1 MHRVCTG
8 GQRLYSQA
16 MATVPLF
23 TPSAARAR
31 GLRLARFGL
40 LVNAVLVAVKVTAG
54 VLGNSYALV
63 ADGVESSL
71 DIFSSL
77 IVVRGLSIAG
87 RTADEHYHFGYAKAE
102 SVSSAGVAVMLIVA
116 AIGISIQA
124 VREILTPHHVPA
136 PFTLAVLVG
145 VIVTKEVLFRRVLN
159 AGTEI
164 NSLAVKADAWHHRS
178 DAITSAAAFVGIT
191 VALIGGQAWAAADD
205 WAALLA
211 SGLIAWNGYRLLRPA
226 LEDLMDRA
234 PEDDAVDEVRASAAA
249 VEGVRRVEKALVR
262 RAGVGYF
269 ITLHIEAD
277 AEMPLRDAHQLGHIV
292 KDRVMAEV
300 PSALD
305 VIVHMEPH
313 NSGAGV
319 GRQGAEDG

>member
-1 MHRVCTG
+1 MVTNFPPDRPNLSSA
-8 GQRLYSQA
+8 RL
-16 MATVPLF
+16 
-23 TPSAARAR
+23 R

-40 LVNAVLVAVKVTAG
+40 LVNAVLVVVKVTAG
-54 VLGNSYALV
+54 ILGSSYALV

-87 RTADEHYHFGYAKAE
+87 RTADERYHFGYAKAE
-102 SVSSAGVAVMLIVA
+102 SVASAAVAVLLLVA

-124 VREILTPHHVPA
+124 IREIVTPHHVPA
-136 PFTLAVLVG
+136 PFTLIVLVG
-145 VIVTKEVLFRRVLN
+145 VIAAKELLFRKVLH
-159 AGTEI
+159 AGTELG
-164 NSLAVKADAWHHRS
+164 SMAVKADAWHHRS
-178 DAITSAAAFVGIT
+178 DAITSGAAFIGISI
-191 VALIGGQAWAAADD
+191 ALIGGDEWAAADD

-211 SGLIAWNGYRLLRPA
+211 SALIAWNGWRLLQPA
-226 LEDLMDRA
+226 LDDLMDRA
-234 PEDDAVDEVRASAAA
+234 PDSDVIEAVRVSASEVPD
-249 VEGVRRVEKALVR
+249 VRRVEKALVR

-277 AEMPLRDAHQLGHIV
+277 ADMPLRDAHLLGHMV

-305 VIVHMEPH
+305 VIVHMEPDRR
-313 NSGAGV
+313 S
-319 GRQGAEDG
+319 

>member
-1 MHRVCTG
+1 MSTT
-8 GQRLYSQA
+8 SS
-16 MATVPLF
+16 
-23 TPSAARAR
+23 PSVSPSSARRR

-40 LVNAVLVAVKVTAG
+40 LVNAVLVLVKVTAG
-54 VLGNSYALV
+54 ILGSSYALV

-77 IVVRGLSIAG
+77 IVVRGLTIAG
-87 RTADEHYHFGYAKAE
+87 RTADERYHFGYAKAE
-102 SVSSAGVAVMLIVA
+102 SVSSAAVAVMLLVA
-116 AIGISIQA
+116 AVGISIQA
-124 VREILTPHHVPA
+124 IREILTPHHVPA
-136 PFTLAVLVG
+136 PFTLIVLVG
-145 VIVTKEVLFRRVLN
+145 VIVAKEILFRHVLH

-164 NSLAVKADAWHHRS
+164 GSMAVKADAWHHRS
-178 DAITSAAAFVGIT
+178 DAITSAAAFIGIAIALVG
-191 VALIGGQAWAAADD
+191 GERWAAADD

-234 PEDDAVDEVRASAAA
+234 PEDDAIESVRASAAA
-249 VEGVRRVEKALVR
+249 VPDVRRVEKALVR
-262 RAGVGYF
+262 RAGMGYF

-277 AEMPLRDAHQLGHIV
+277 AEMPLRDAHLLGHLV

-305 VIVHMEPH
+305 VIVHMEPF
-313 NSGAGV
+313 GRAEV
-319 GRQGAEDG
+319 GEAAARASEEVIGDRRSDTLP

>member
-1 MHRVCTG
+1 MTTASS
-8 GQRLYSQA
+8 Y
-16 MATVPLF
+16 
-23 TPSAARAR
+23 TPSSARAR
-31 GLRLARFGL
+31 GLRLARLGL

-77 IVVRGLSIAG
+77 IVVRGLTIAG
-87 RTADEHYHFGYAKAE
+87 RTADERYHFGYAKAE
-102 SVSSAGVAVMLIVA
+102 SVSSAAVAVMLLIA

-124 VREILTPHHVPA
+124 IREILTPHHVPA

-145 VIVTKEVLFRRVLN
+145 VIVTKELLFRSVLH

-164 NSLAVKADAWHHRS
+164 GSLAVKADAWHHRS
-178 DAITSAAAFVGIT
+178 DAITSAAAFIGIAIALVG
-191 VALIGGQAWAAADD
+191 GEAWASADD

-234 PEDDAVDEVRASAAA
+234 PDDDAIHAVRTSAAS

-277 AEMPLRDAHQLGHIV
+277 ADMPLREAHYLGHVV
-292 KDRVMAEV
+292 KDRVMTEV
-300 PSALD
+300 PTALD

-313 NSGAGV
+313 
-319 GRQGAEDG
+319 R

>member
-1 MHRVCTG
+1 MVTSFPPDRPNLSSA
-8 GQRLYSQA
+8 RL
-16 MATVPLF
+16 
-23 TPSAARAR
+23 R

-40 LVNAVLVAVKVTAG
+40 LVNAVLVVVKVTAG

-87 RTADEHYHFGYAKAE
+87 RTADERYHFGYAKAE
-102 SVSSAGVAVMLIVA
+102 SVASAAVAVLLLVA

-124 VREILTPHHVPA
+124 IREIVTPHHVPA
-136 PFTLAVLVG
+136 PFTLIVLVG
-145 VIVTKEVLFRRVLN
+145 VIAAKELLFRKVLH
-159 AGTEI
+159 AGTELG
-164 NSLAVKADAWHHRS
+164 SMAVKADAWHHRS
-178 DAITSAAAFVGIT
+178 DAITSAAAFIGISI
-191 VALIGGQAWAAADD
+191 ALIGGDEWAAADD

-211 SGLIAWNGYRLLRPA
+211 SALIAWNGWRLLQPA
-226 LEDLMDRA
+226 LDDLMDRA
-234 PEDDAVDEVRASAAA
+234 PDSDVIEAVRVSASD
-249 VEGVRRVEKALVR
+249 VPDVRRVEKALVR

-277 AEMPLRDAHQLGHIV
+277 ADMPLRDAHLLGHMV

-305 VIVHMEPH
+305 VIVHMEPDRR
-313 NSGAGV
+313 V
-319 GRQGAEDG
+319 